1 MIQTHLPS
9 WRRDRLLWATVFL
22 LDRIFS
28 SLSKEFSSIPFFFR
42 YYSFRLVFHVKL
54 TFYQSL
60 FQQSIA
66 KHSDP
71 EEEGYSEV
79 VDAVNTMINYASHIN
94 DIKRQKD
101 HQNENSDG
109 RRNSEQLKVWI
120 WLPLSSRSKQSFS
133 KVLSRK
139 SVMKTLSQ
147 ASKSSWIKF
156 NRFCKRGKHEK
167 GMKSLPE
174 TKEPFDGSK
183 TLPASL
189 SSVK

>member
-1 MIQTHLPS
+1 M
-9 WRRDRLLWATVFL
+9 
-22 LDRIFS
+22 
-28 SLSKEFSSIPFFFR
+28 FF
-42 YYSFRLVFHVKL
+42 YVKL
-54 TFYQSL
+54 IFYQSL
-60 FQQSIA
+60 FQQSIV

-101 HQNENSDG
+101 HQNESNDG